1 MYVYMCIYCIY
12 TCVYIYMHVY
22 IQIHIHIYICNTYT
36 HNHTYIH
43 IKPLWPT
50 FPSAEIWRNIFVGA
64 ESSICAD
71 TISHKSACFF
81 NAFQSEIPSVYCST
95 VIFYGMLIFYSK
107 SWYDFSKV
115 RLFLQYISIWNF
127 YSVVFYIDFL

>member
-71 TISHKSACFF
+71 TISHKSAFF
-81 NAFQSEIPSVYCST
+81 FLSFSIHFNLKFPQCIAQQSFSMVCSFSIVKVDT
-95 VIFYGMLIFYSK
+95 ISQK
-107 SWYDFSKV
+107 SYDFSKV
-115 RLFLQYISIWNF
+115 RLFLQYISI
-127 YSVVFYIDFL
+127 